1 MLRSSMPRFKYKK
14 EENSIKPRAY
24 EGEYFHRGDI
34 VIVND
39 NLKHYCGELQVVLKD
54 MPNDGERNFVGR
66 LPENEM
72 MILDLVPENIPFAFI
87 KK

>member
-1 MLRSSMPRFKYKK
+1 
-14 EENSIKPRAY
+14 
-24 EGEYFHRGDI
+24 
-34 VIVND
+34 
-39 NLKHYCGELQVVLKD
+39 